1 MNTPR
6 LVAHF
11 GSLRTMLV
19 LTALLAA
26 VVLLRPE
33 RAFLAP
39 AIGALAACLAA
50 ALVVHPRLRRQW
62 PLLVAHLALLALVLL
77 AGAGRLLALD
87 GHFELTQ
94 GEPFDGTLLGR
105 EAGAW
110 HAERL
115 RSLSFRHDGFEID
128 YAPGRKRGA
137 TRNTVTWLD
146 GDGRAQQAVIGDHR
160 PLVLD
165 GHRFYTSPNKGF
177 APILEW
183 TPAGGQPVAGAVHL
197 PSFPSWE
204 LRQWREW
211 TPPGGRGA
219 LWTQL
224 RFDETLIDPEAPS
237 RFRMPREPRMVVV
250 AGARRAE
257 LAPGEAVQLPEGTLR
272 FVELRTWMGY
282 RVAYDPT
289 LPALLVTALVAAL
302 ALALHYALA
311 FRRPRSAAA
320 APASP
325 LHPVPADG

>member
-1 MNTPR
+1 MNASR

-33 RAFLAP
+33 RAFLVP
-39 AIGALAACLAA
+39 AIAALAACLVA
-50 ALVVHPRLRRQW
+50 ALVAHARLRRQV
-62 PLLVAHLALLALVLL
+62 PLLVAHVALLLLVVL
-77 AGAGRLLALD
+77 AAAGRLLALD

-94 GEPFDGTLLGR
+94 GVPFDGTLLGR

-110 HAERL
+110 HADRL
-115 RSLSFRHDGFEID
+115 RSLGFRHEGFEID
-128 YAPGRKRGA
+128 YATGRKRGA
-137 TRNTVTWLD
+137 TRNTVAWVD
-146 GDGRAQQAVIGDHR
+146 AEGRPRQAVIGDHR
-160 PLVLD
+160 PLVLE

-177 APILEW
+177 APILRW
-183 TPAGGQPVAGAVHL
+183 TPAGGEPIDGAVHL

-211 TPPGGRGA
+211 TPPGEHAA

-224 RFDETLIDPEAPS
+224 RFDETLIDPAAPS

-250 AGARRAE
+250 AGGRRAE
-257 LAPGEAVQLPEGTLR
+257 LAPGESVELPEGSLR

-289 LPALLVTALVAAL
+289 LPALLITALVAAL

-311 FRRPRSAAA
+311 FRVPRTKA
-320 APASP
+320 APASR